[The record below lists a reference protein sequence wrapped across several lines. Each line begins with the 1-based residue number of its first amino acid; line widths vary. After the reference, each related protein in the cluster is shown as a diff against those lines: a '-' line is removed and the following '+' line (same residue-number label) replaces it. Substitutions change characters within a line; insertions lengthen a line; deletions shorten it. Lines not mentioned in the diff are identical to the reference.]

1 MQHSA
6 KVLIVGLGDL
16 GAEIAR
22 QLQQLQIK
30 VIGLRR
36 SVPAEHDKNISI
48 DMIAA
53 DVTQPASLQVLQ
65 TIEPQIIVYCVAAN
79 GQTDVEYQA
88 AYVEGLRNILATQR
102 HNSQLRHVFFVSST
116 RVYGQDTDELLDESI
131 AALPSDF
138 GGKRLLEGE
147 QFLQSLACGHT
158 VLRLSGIYGPGRL
171 RMINLAKAPDYW
183 PAQNIWSNR
192 IHRDDAAAFIVF
204 LIRQVLAGDYIQHCY
219 IVTDCKPTPQ
229 YEVLAWLAAQM
240 QTRQPEVPPGG
251 FPVGGGKR
259 LSNQSMLATGFK
271 LQYPDY
277 QAGYRSLL
285 QE

>member
-1 MQHSA
+1 MQHSP
-6 KVLIVGLGDL
+6 KILIVGLGDL

-22 QLQQLQIK
+22 QLLQLHIG

-36 SVPAEHDKNISI
+36 SVSPDHDKNISME
-48 DMIAA
+48 MIAA
-53 DVTQPASLQVLQ
+53 DVTRPASLAVLQ
-65 TIEPQIIVYCVAAN
+65 TIEPQIIVYCVAAS
-79 GQTDVEYQA
+79 GQTDAEYQA
-88 AYVEGLRNILATQR
+88 AYVEGLRNVLATQQR
-102 HNSQLRHVFFVSST
+102 NTQLRHVFFVSST

-147 QFLQSLACGHT
+147 QLLQSLACGYT

-171 RMINLAKAPDYW
+171 RMINLAKAPDRW
-183 PAQNIWSNR
+183 PPQNSWSNR
-192 IHRDDAAAFIVF
+192 IHRDDGAAFIVF
-204 LIRQVLAGDYIQHCY
+204 LIRQVMAGQAIQNCY

-229 YEVLAWLAAQM
+229 YEVLTWLAEQIGLPQFVAP
-240 QTRQPEVPPGG
+240 TSV
-251 FPVGGGKR
+251 VSAKGGKR

-277 QAGYRSLL
+277 QAGYRTLL
-285 QE
+285 PE